1 MHRGRPLAPVEP
13 QAFSDHPLA
22 QGLARDPAAVPLAE
36 LLAGQRRAEVGVA
49 LPDDRDR
56 QLAHCLGQP
65 VVAGP
70 TASARHQAERTAL
83 AKAAQQ
89 AEHLPSL

>member
-22 QGLARDPAAVPLAE
+22 HGLARDPAAVPLAE
-36 LLAGQRRAEVGVA
+36 LLTGQ
-49 LPDDRDR
+49 